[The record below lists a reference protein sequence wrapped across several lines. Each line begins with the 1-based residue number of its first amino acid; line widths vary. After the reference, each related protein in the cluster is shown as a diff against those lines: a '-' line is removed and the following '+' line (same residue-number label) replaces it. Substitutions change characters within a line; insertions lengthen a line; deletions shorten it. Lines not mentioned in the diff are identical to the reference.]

1 MEGNWSA
8 LALGEDLRANVF
20 HVFRLVFDDGEL
32 ESEADLRSGEADSG
46 GFMHGLAHVL
56 DELLNGGRE
65 DFFAGEVS
73 GFLAEDG
80 FSGGFDF
87 EQHRWIVRRN
97 GVLLSCR
104 IMRDRGKP
112 MPDCTITITVDPQ
125 TAQAYHAA
133 KEEERK
139 KIEALLG
146 LRARQLAVE
155 KRPKLDEVMEEAA
168 RYARSKGMTPEIL
181 DSLLR
186 DE

>member
-1 MEGNWSA
+1 
-8 LALGEDLRANVF
+8 
-20 HVFRLVFDDGEL
+20 
-32 ESEADLRSGEADSG
+32 
-46 GFMHGLAHVL
+46 
-56 DELLNGGRE
+56 
-65 DFFAGEVS
+65 
-73 GFLAEDG
+73 
-80 FSGGFDF
+80 
-87 EQHRWIVRRN
+87 
-97 GVLLSCR
+97 
-104 IMRDRGKP
+104 